1 MVQLSLGFHG
11 PFGALYLAVGGT
23 FDGPGLARDQRA
35 QESNEGERR
44 MLLLETV

>member
-23 FDGPGLARDQRA
+23 FGLAGHVQGLVR